1 MEISNRANRLKK
13 AQRKLCLLTPYYKNK
28 IIIERRKLIM
38 LTVQKEKEILYFAK
52 NKVKELRS
60 LLESKEVQKQYKI
73 NPDCLEWDEHKV
85 NIDNYT
91 MRYRE
96 ISSDI
101 ITIPIKDSVKNLHK
115 IKMAVEE
122 ISREHRCSL
131 YVQDAYEWDGEVDTD
146 CFLRL
151 SSPSINRNLQVLRLM
166 AYQESEKINSLMFKV
181 NNAKEKSLLA
191 HFQNIQELLRLGV
204 DVLVN
209 LSYKKE
215 NVVGRVKRM
224 DGEDIELL
232 VQCQPE
238 LVTIS
243 TIQLKDPW
251 IINSVEGETP
261 VNWMFS
267 NRSKKNTLTKEMDK
281 FMDSV
286 GW

>member
-1 MEISNRANRLKK
+1 M
-13 AQRKLCLLTPYYKNK
+13 
-28 IIIERRKLIM
+28 M
-38 LTVQKEKEILYFAK
+38 LAVQKERDILYFAK
-52 NKVKELRS
+52 NKVKELRN
-60 LLESKEVQKQYKI
+60 LLSSKEVQNKYKI
-73 NPDCLEWDEHKV
+73 NADCLEWDQYKV
-85 NIDNYT
+85 NINNFT
-91 MRYRE
+91 IRYRE
-96 ISSDI
+96 ISADI
-101 ITIPIKDSVKNLHK
+101 ITIPIIKNNVKNLHK
-115 IKMAVEE
+115 FKMAIED

-131 YVQDAYEWDGEVDTD
+131 YVQDVHEWDGEVDTD

-166 AYQESEKINSLMFKV
+166 SYQESEKINSLMFKV
-181 NNAKEKSLLA
+181 NNAKEKSFLA

-204 DVLVN
+204 DVMLD

-224 DGEDIELL
+224 DAEDIELL

-238 LVTIS
+238 LITIS

-251 IINSVEGETP
+251 IINSIEGETP
-261 VNWMFS
+261 VNWMFA
-267 NRSKKNTLTKEMDK
+267 KKNTLSKEMNE